1 MSLTTE
7 LKLALQGLTLASNRA
22 QSLTCF
28 SDGQHLQIELAAL
41 DCLACSFTQ
50 LTVTTPKLV
59 GASAKVLKSTAEA
72 LSKRLTYLL
81 EPISPIETDSEGC
94 TVQMRSMP
102 PQKEENVT
110 SYYELLVSRD
120 GRLSLVRY
128 RREPGNPR
136 EAIAANVTREVLVRL
151 VGDLSA
157 AA

>member
-7 LKLALQGLTLASNRA
+7 LKQALQGLKLASNSP
-22 QSLTCF
+22 QTLSV
-28 SDGQHLQIELAAL
+28 SSGGQVLDIELAAI
-41 DCLACSFTQ
+41 DGLACSFTR
-50 LTVTTPKLV
+50 LTLSTAKLA
-59 GASAKVLKSTAEA
+59 GAAADVLKSTAEA

-81 EPISPIETDSEGC
+81 EPISPIETDSQGC

-102 PQKEENVT
+102 PHKEDNVT

-128 RREPGNPR
+128 QRSPGNPR
-136 EAIAANVTREVLVRL
+136 EPIAAHVTREVLVRL